1 LTPPIKRQK
10 RNDLG
15 KEEECDFTGEER
27 LLAFFRYYPLVIVGA
42 AGMKEE
48 MMRSLGESS
57 EITVYAPRGKKLPKK
72 NLQELWNKL
81 LKLASLKGKYK
92 FR

>member
-1 LTPPIKRQK
+1 
-10 RNDLG
+10 
-15 KEEECDFTGEER
+15 
-27 LLAFFRYYPLVIVGA
+27 
-42 AGMKEE
+42 

-57 EITVYAPRGKKLPKK
+57 EINVYAPKGKKLVKK
-72 NLQELWNKL
+72 GLPELWNKL